1 MKNSFI
7 SFIALAFMASATLI
21 GCSDDPATPSKAGTY
36 YGQKQALGND
46 SVQSYIELDDAG
58 EPLSVGIKFGAKA
71 IQGLDTNAKMLMLE
85 MPTGASVAPYSFLQ
99 VDWNPFGHPPVGV
112 YTQPH
117 FDFHFYMAP
126 QSEVMNIPAPPALD
140 MTPMDTKYLPAN
152 YITDSVAIPMMGV
165 HWVDITSPEFNGGQF
180 TQTFIYGTYKGNVTF
195 IEPMITKA
203 YLESKPDTAIAI
215 KQPTAWQKSGY
226 YPKEY
231 HIHYEAASDSYV
243 VELHELTKN

>member
-1 MKNSFI
+1 MKKTFI
-7 SFIALAFMASATLI
+7 SFMAVAAMASATLI
-21 GCSDDPATPSKAGTY
+21 GCSEDTSEPSKAGTF
-36 YGQKQALGND
+36 YGAKQALGND
-46 SVQSYIELDDAG
+46 SVQSYIELNDAG
-58 EPLSVGIKFGAKA
+58 EPVSVGIKFGANA
-71 IQGLDTNAKMLMLE
+71 IQGLDTNAKMIMLD
-85 MPTGASVAPYSFLQ
+85 MPTGASVAPYTFLQ
-99 VDWNPFGHPPVGV
+99 VDWNPFGHPPVGI

-140 MTPMDTKYLPAN
+140 TTPMDMKYLPAN
-152 YITDSVAIPMMGV
+152 HITDSVAIPMMGV
-165 HWVDITSPEFNGGQF
+165 HWVDVTSAEFNGGPF

-215 KQPTAWQKSGY
+215 KQPSAWQKSGY

-231 HIHYEAASDSYV
+231 HIHYDAASNSYF
-243 VELHELTKN
+243 VELHDLTKN